1 MIQRGRK
8 AAISKPAIVVD
19 GGFDRRP
26 EPPND
31 LTERQM
37 EIWRIVTASE
47 DPNFFATGATRGLL
61 ADYCRRRDA
70 GESIS
75 QIINSFKPEWLKN
88 SEGALRYKQL
98 LQMRDME
105 VRGAASLAVKLR
117 LTNQSRYQSSTASTA
132 ARNAAQAKSPKPWE
146 L

>member
-8 AAISKPAIVVD
+8 AAMSKPAVVVD

-26 EPPND
+26 EPPDD
-31 LTERQM
+31 LTERQKD
-37 EIWRIVTASE
+37 IWRTVTASE

-70 GESIS
+70 GESVS
-75 QIINSFKPEWLKN
+75 KVINSFQPDWLK
-88 SEGALRYKQL
+88 SGEGALRYKQL

-117 LTNQSRYQSSTASTA
+117 LTNQSRYHHEKANTIG
-132 ARNAAQAKSPKPWE
+132 RNAQGRATKPWD

>member
-8 AAISKPAIVVD
+8 AAAAKPVVVE
-19 GGFDRRP
+19 GGFARRP
-26 EPPND
+26 EPPED
-31 LTERQM
+31 LTQRQAD
-37 EIWRIVTASE
+37 IWREITASE
-47 DPNFFATGATRGLL
+47 DPDFFATGATRALL

-70 GESIS
+70 AENIS
-75 QIINSFKPEWLKN
+75 SVINSFKLEWIKN

-98 LQMRDME
+98 LLMRDGE

-117 LTNQSRYQSSTASTA
+117 LTNQSRYHHETASTA
-132 ARNAAQAKSPKPWE
+132 ARNAKLKATKPWE